1 MRIGIIEL
9 LRADGSIVVNKRLA
23 KALGLHEAIIYSEL
37 LSRYCYFADRGR
49 LDAGGYFYNTIEDL
63 QAGTTLSR
71 RQQDKAIGNLV
82 KAGLVKTKLFGM
94 PAKRHF
100 KIIVDNEIGLLK
112 ILDGSAEKEK
122 AQLRQIGRTFIE
134 ACQKQG
140 ADPEVTPE
148 LEEDIGRQLEEAS
161 AEAKEKKKKW
171 AYAGV
176 E

>member
-37 LSRYCYFADRGR
+37 LSRHCYFADRGR

-63 QAGTTLSR
+63 QDGTTLTR
-71 RQQDKAIGNLV
+71 RQQDKAIGNLA
-82 KAGLVKTKLFGM
+82 KAGLIKTKLFGM

-100 KIIVDNEIGLLK
+100 KIIDNEVGLLK

-122 AQLRQIGRTFIE
+122 KQLRQIGRTYIE
-134 ACQKQG
+134 ASRNLG
-140 ADPEVTPE
+140 ADPEITPE
-148 LEEDIGRQLEEAS
+148 LEEDTGRKLEEAS